1 MAVVTPPFKN
11 PNPLPN
17 EACFLYVLEGENH
30 SYSEEA
36 HLHLQQDEGVLMK
49 CGNYLYEGVGDQ
61 KSGQFGLL
69 AVHFYP
75 EVLKEIYGR
84 EIPDFLKSGAT
95 PPSTSMTHIKAN
107 FLIRK
112 FVDEIL
118 YYLDAPELHTDELVT
133 IKLKEIILL
142 LLKTENADR
151 VLEIIQ
157 NFFSPRIFS
166 LKEVVESHIFSALA
180 IGDLAS
186 LCNLS
191 LASFKRDF
199 QKAYHDSPANYIK
212 NRRLEKAAELLLI
225 SNEPVSS
232 IAYDCQFNNVAHFS
246 SSFREK
252 YGLSPTEYRLSQS
265 Q

>member
-30 SYSEEA
+30 SYSEEE
-36 HLHLQQDEGVLMK
+36 HLHLQKDEGVLMK
-49 CGNYLYEGVGDQ
+49 CGNYLYDGVGDQ
-61 KSGQFGLL
+61 RSGQFGLL

-75 EVLKEIYGR
+75 EVLKAIYGR
-84 EIPDFLKSGAT
+84 EIPDFLKSGLT
-95 PPSTSMTHIKAN
+95 PSSSNMTQIKAN
-107 FLIRK
+107 VLIRK

-118 YYLDAPELHTDELVT
+118 YYLESPELHTDELVT
-133 IKLKEIILL
+133 LKLKEIILL
-142 LLKTENADR
+142 LLKTENADK

-157 NFFSPRIFS
+157 NFFSPRLFS
-166 LKEVVESHIFSALA
+166 LKEVVESHIFSALT
-180 IGDLAS
+180 ISDLAT
-186 LCNLS
+186 LCGLS

-199 QKAYHDSPANYIK
+199 QKAYQDSPANYIK

-225 SNEPVSS
+225 NTEPVSG
-232 IAYDCQFNNVAHFS
+232 IAYDCQFNNLAHFS

-252 YGLSPTEYRLSQS
+252 YGLSPSEYRLSQS